1 VKFKVRWRSAVTE
14 ISGTGSGG
22 GASGTVPIVLAGDS
36 RLGAAP
42 ILSIAVRGVPHVRL
56 GDSDV
61 RFATRHAQL
70 ALYLLTIAGPEGIPT
85 EEMIDTLWHGVVP
98 RRAAA
103 SVRTMLWQIRRGLEH
118 EAWRLRRSRGIVLFD
133 IDGVRLDFEP
143 GTQLRRD
150 QILTG
155 WAFRIPPAIQPLLIV
170 AA

>member
-1 VKFKVRWRSAVTE
+1 MTE
-14 ISGTGSGG
+14 MSGTGSGG
-22 GASGTVPIVLAGDS
+22 GASGNDPIVLAGDS

-42 ILSIAVRGVPHVRL
+42 VLSIAIHGVPHVRL
-56 GDSDV
+56 GDLDV

-70 ALYLLTIAGPEGIPT
+70 ALYLLAIAGPVGIPT

-103 SVRTMLWQIRRGLEH
+103 SVRTMLWQIRRSLDQD
-118 EAWRLRRSRGIVLFD
+118 AWRLRRSRGIVLFEL
-133 IDGVRLDFEP
+133 DGVQLDFEP
-143 GTQLRRD
+143 GTELHRD

-155 WAFRIPPAIQPLLIV
+155 WSFRIPPAIQTLLMV

>member
-1 VKFKVRWRSAVTE
+1 M
-14 ISGTGSGG
+14 SGTGSGG
-22 GASGTVPIVLAGDS
+22 GASVNDPIVLAGDS

-42 ILSIAVRGVPHVRL
+42 VLSIAIHGVPHVRL
-56 GDSDV
+56 GDIDV

-70 ALYLLTIAGPEGIPT
+70 ALYLLAIAGPVGIPT

-103 SVRTMLWQIRRGLEH
+103 SVRTMLWQIRRTLDQD
-118 EAWRLRRSRGIVLFD
+118 AWRLRRSRGIVLFEL
-133 IDGVRLDFEP
+133 DGVQLDFEP
-143 GTQLRRD
+143 GTELHRD

-155 WAFRIPPAIQPLLIV
+155 WSFRIPPAIQTLLIV

>member
-1 VKFKVRWRSAVTE
+1 VTE

-22 GASGTVPIVLAGDS
+22 GASGTDPIVLAGDS

-42 ILSIAVRGVPHVRL
+42 TLSIAVRGVPHVRL

-103 SVRTMLWQIRRGLEH
+103 SVRTMLWQIRRGLDH

-133 IDGVRLDFEP
+133 VDGVRLDFEP

>member
-1 VKFKVRWRSAVTE
+1 M
-14 ISGTGSGG
+14 SGTGSGG
-22 GASGTVPIVLAGDS
+22 GASGNDPIVLAGDS

-42 ILSIAVRGVPHVRL
+42 VLSIAIHGVPHVRL
-56 GDSDV
+56 GDLDV

-70 ALYLLTIAGPEGIPT
+70 ALYLLAIAGPVGIPT

-103 SVRTMLWQIRRGLEH
+103 SVRTMLWQIRRSLDQD
-118 EAWRLRRSRGIVLFD
+118 AWRLRRSRGIVLFEL
-133 IDGVRLDFEP
+133 DGVQLDFEP
-143 GTQLRRD
+143 GTELHRD

-155 WAFRIPPAIQPLLIV
+155 WSFRIPPAIQTLLMV

>member
-1 VKFKVRWRSAVTE
+1 M
-14 ISGTGSGG
+14 SGTDSGG
-22 GASGTVPIVLAGDS
+22 GASGNDPIVLAGDS

-42 ILSIAVRGVPHVRL
+42 VLSIAIHGVPHVRL
-56 GDSDV
+56 GDIDV

-70 ALYLLTIAGPEGIPT
+70 ALYLLAIAGPVGIPT

-103 SVRTMLWQIRRGLEH
+103 SVRTMLWQIRRTLDQ
-118 EAWRLRRSRGIVLFD
+118 EAWRLRRSRGIVLFEL
-133 IDGVRLDFEP
+133 DGVQLDFEP
-143 GTQLRRD
+143 GTELHRD

>member
-1 VKFKVRWRSAVTE
+1 M
-14 ISGTGSGG
+14 
-22 GASGTVPIVLAGDS
+22 LAGDS

-70 ALYLLTIAGPEGIPT
+70 ALYLLAIAGPEGIPT

-103 SVRTMLWQIRRGLEH
+103 SVRTMLWQIRRTLDQ
-118 EAWRLRRSRGIVLFD
+118 EAWRLRRSRGIVLFEL
-133 IDGVRLDFEP
+133 DGVQLDFEQ
-143 GTQLRRD
+143 GTELHRD

-155 WAFRIPPAIQPLLIV
+155 WSFRIPPSIQPLLIV